1 MYLCVTCK
9 IDAQHGKLPK
19 GDNIAIFILRQM
31 CSPKSSY
38 VTHKGTCNGLYQQ
51 VVLVSNIPVTMDSGE
66 HTK

>member
-9 IDAQHGKLPK
+9 MDAQHGKLPK
-19 GDNIAIFILRQM
+19 GDSIVIFILRRM
-31 CSPKSSY
+31 CFPKNSY
-38 VTHKGTCNGLYQQ
+38 VTHKGNGLYQQ